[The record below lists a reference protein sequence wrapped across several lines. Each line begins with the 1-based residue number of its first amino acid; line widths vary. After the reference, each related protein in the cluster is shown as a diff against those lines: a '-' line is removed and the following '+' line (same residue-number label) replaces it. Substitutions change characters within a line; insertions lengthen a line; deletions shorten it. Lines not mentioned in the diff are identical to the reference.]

1 MTRLYLVRHGRAAAG
16 WDSDPD
22 PGLDALGRE
31 QACAMAARLAP
42 LGPLAVVTSPLLR
55 CQQTAEPLAQQW
67 NVTPRIEAGVAEI
80 PSPVGVPMTER
91 IEWLRVAMA
100 GTWTELGP
108 RYVAFR
114 DGVMTALT
122 NIANIGADTVVTSH
136 FIAINA
142 ALGAMLGDDRL
153 LLRSLDNCSVTIVD
167 WRVTKAGGMF
177 HLVESGEEADTL
189 IR

>member
-22 PGLDALGRE
+22 PGLDALGSE
-31 QACAMAARLAP
+31 QAAAMAAALSP
-42 LGPLAVVTSPLLR
+42 LGPLDVVTSPLLR
-55 CQQTAEPLAQQW
+55 CQQTAAVLAQQW
-67 NVTPRIEAGVAEI
+67 NVIPRIEPGVAEI
-80 PSPVGVPMTER
+80 PSPEGVPMTDR
-91 IEWLRVAMA
+91 VEWLRVAMA
-100 GTWTELGP
+100 GTWAQLGP
-108 RYVAFR
+108 RYIAFR

-122 NIANIGADTVVTSH
+122 NIATCGADTVVTSH

-142 ALGAMLGDDRL
+142 ALGVMLGDDRL

-167 WRVTKAGGMF
+167 YIVTKRGGMF
-177 HLVESGEEADTL
+177 RLVESGEEADTL